1 MHSISISRNVH
12 EILLQQLVDLQDSKT
27 QLVDEY
33 FPLPGA
39 ERYDFIEFL
48 DNYLNRIDLLL
59 QKAKAVDSGD
69 HAMPFVT
76 LGCEVEVKD
85 MDNGQTYQ
93 WRLILPSQ
101 SKVTKGCVSCLSP
114 VGKSLLLSRTGE
126 TITVKAPRGTARY
139 QIQSAVMA
147 Y

>member
-1 MHSISISRNVH
+1 MHSISISRNVR
-12 EILLQQLVDLQDSKT
+12 ERLLQQIVELQDRKT
-27 QLVDEY
+27 QLVDEF
-33 FPLPGA
+33 FPLPGT
-39 ERYDFIEFL
+39 ERDDFIEFL

-59 QKAKAVDSGD
+59 QKANAVESAD
-69 HAMPFVT
+69 HVMPFVT
-76 LGCEVEVKD
+76 LDCEVKVKD

-93 WRLILPSQ
+93 WHLIMPSQ

-126 TITVKAPRGTARY
+126 TITVKAPRGMARY

-147 Y
+147 